1 MRNCESV
8 QMAERDL
15 PFSAPSPAKVTI
27 ALIDRRALDRECLA
41 RGLLAS
47 QPNLDI
53 QLSGSIEEWDRK
65 GRGHDPVSAVLLSI
79 GSQTA
84 GDPAVE
90 TALGQL
96 RRESPDLPVIIL
108 ADSEAARDVLMAL
121 DRGACGYIPSSV
133 GLRVLIEVVNLV
145 RAGGI
150 YVPASSLTAS
160 RLEIL
165 APDADIGADPFDG
178 LLTPRQV
185 AVAEALRQGKANKII
200 AYELDLSESTVK
212 VHIRAIMRK
221 LHAHNRTEVAF
232 KLNALVPARRATA
245 RLLSMPTHRDRA
257 AGVRPTPAQEPL
269 TPPQSAAYG

>member
-8 QMAERDL
+8 QMADGDL
-15 PFSAPSPAKVTI
+15 PISAPVSPKVTI

-47 QPNLDI
+47 QPHLEV
-53 QLSGSIEEWDRK
+53 QLSGSVEEWTRK
-65 GRGHDPVSAVLLSI
+65 GHDDASAVLLGI

-90 TALGQL
+90 AALGQL
-96 RRESPDLPVIIL
+96 RRDFPSLPVIIL
-108 ADSEAARDVLMAL
+108 ADSESARDVLMAL

-133 GLRVLIEVVNLV
+133 GLRVLVEVVNLV

-165 APDADIGADPFDG
+165 APDAEVGGDPFDG
-178 LLTPRQV
+178 LLTPRQA

-221 LHAHNRTEVAF
+221 LQAHNRTEVAF
-232 KLNALVPARRATA
+232 KISGLGPFSRPTA
-245 RLLSMPTHRDRA
+245 RLVDLPPHRETLPNVGLSRTSE
-257 AGVRPTPAQEPL
+257 PAL
-269 TPPQSAAYG
+269 TAVKVAAYG